1 MLIGFMWESCGE
13 TVVCECMCVWL
24 CVYVCVRGGRGFT
37 REEGHQKE
45 DARSLGFDTLRGS
58 FKITSRN
65 VYRASRRLDTSH
77 LNLTQTHTDAVLKL
91 LAE

>member
-45 DARSLGFDTLRGS
+45 DARSLGFDT
-58 FKITSRN
+58 
-65 VYRASRRLDTSH
+65 
-77 LNLTQTHTDAVLKL
+77 
-91 LAE
+91 